1 MEDHEIKECSSV
13 LEPNSLP
20 NIWLDYYW
28 LNQNENLEKIS
39 SSPVKKS
46 NPIFIQ
52 KRQRKKLLNEVIDE
66 YAVLNSMPEK
76 LISNKES
83 ISSSLQN
90 KSNKKHVNFT
100 RTAYLNNKDE
110 IECYFCCYYCK
121 ECQRQINAKVFD
133 KNSKESLLEKEIT
146 NPNVNKEAI
155 ALQNDNQAFVDIN
168 NNNFNDISEFDLDK
182 GLQFDLDNSD
192 DLYGVTLADKKSQI
206 DKTDQFSVS

>member
-1 MEDHEIKECSSV
+1 MEDHKIKECSSL

-28 LNQNENLEKIS
+28 LNQNENLEKTS

-76 LISNKES
+76 LNSNQES
-83 ISSSLQN
+83 ISSSLHN

-100 RTAYLNNKDE
+100 RKAYLNNKDE

-121 ECQRQINAKVFD
+121 ECQRQIHATVFD
-133 KNSKESLLEKEIT
+133 KNLKESLLEKEIT
-146 NPNVNKEAI
+146 NSNVNKEAI
-155 ALQNDNQAFVDIN
+155 AIQNDNQPFVDIN
-168 NNNFNDISEFDLDK
+168 NNNFNNIKEFDLDK
-182 GLQFDLDNSD
+182 GLQFDLDNND
-192 DLYGVTLADKKSQI
+192 DLYGIALADKKSQI
-206 DKTDQFSVS
+206 DKTDQFLVS